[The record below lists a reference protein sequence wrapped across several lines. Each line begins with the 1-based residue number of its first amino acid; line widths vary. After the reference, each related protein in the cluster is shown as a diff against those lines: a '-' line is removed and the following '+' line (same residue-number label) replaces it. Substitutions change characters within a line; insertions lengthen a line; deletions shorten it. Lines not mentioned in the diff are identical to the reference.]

1 MTSTRIT
8 AKRTAS
14 TILNNKTKV
23 VLGSINIAYTVL
35 GVIMTSEN
43 NAMTWDWLKL
53 LCVTIMATLVFE
65 HSQLDVRISELFYNN
80 GHWLLEKGAQP
91 YAFIFYDLP
100 KALLILSAVYLIAV
114 LIIKYRQSRL
124 NATAPNRYKLN
135 LSKPSHNKLDKF
147 MLPLP
152 MREIGYLLII
162 LAMVPATIATLKG
175 VTHVSCPND
184 LVIFNGDLPYLN
196 LWQNIV
202 AAMPARCFP
211 AAHASAGFSLYG
223 LAFLP
228 TLRKHRYQIVISVT
242 ILGWTMGLYKML
254 FGDHFFSHTLVSMLL
269 SLTIACA
276 LATLFFKD
284 SIKAK
289 AKSTSK
295 KHADTATSLL
305 GTETSST

>member
-1 MTSTRIT
+1 MT
-8 AKRTAS
+8 
-14 TILNNKTKV
+14 L
-23 VLGSINIAYTVL
+23 
-35 GVIMTSEN
+35 EN
-43 NAMTWDWLKL
+43 HSMARDWLKL
-53 LCVTIMATLVFE
+53 LCLTILATLVFE
-65 HSQLDVRISELFYNN
+65 HSQLDIRISELFYSH

-100 KALLILSAVYLIAV
+100 KALLILLAVYLIAV
-114 LIIKYRQSRL
+114 LIIKYQQPLPDLASQHRR
-124 NATAPNRYKLN
+124 KF
-135 LSKPSHNKLDKF
+135 DKF
-147 MLPLP
+147 LLPLP
-152 MREIGYLLII
+152 IREIGYLLLV
-162 LAMVPATIATLKG
+162 LAIVPATITTLKG

-184 LVIFNGDLPYLN
+184 LVIFGGELPYLN
-196 LWQNIV
+196 LWQNMV
-202 AAMPARCFP
+202 AATPAKCFP

-228 TLRKHRYQIVISVT
+228 TLKKHRYQILKIVT
-242 ILGWTMGLYKML
+242 LLGWSMGLYKML

-289 AKSTSK
+289 AKSASK
-295 KHADTATSLL
+295 KYADTATSLL

>member
-1 MTSTRIT
+1 MT
-8 AKRTAS
+8 
-14 TILNNKTKV
+14 L
-23 VLGSINIAYTVL
+23 
-35 GVIMTSEN
+35 EN
-43 NAMTWDWLKL
+43 HSMAWDWLKL
-53 LCVTIMATLVFE
+53 LCLTILATLVFE
-65 HSQLDVRISELFYNN
+65 HSQLDIRISELFYSH

-100 KALLILSAVYLIAV
+100 KALLILLAVYLIAV
-114 LIIKYRQSRL
+114 LIIKYRQPLPDLASQHRC
-124 NATAPNRYKLN
+124 KF
-135 LSKPSHNKLDKF
+135 DKF
-147 MLPLP
+147 LFPLP
-152 MREIGYLLII
+152 IREIGYLLLV
-162 LAMVPATIATLKG
+162 LAIVPATITTLKG

-184 LVIFNGDLPYLN
+184 LAIFGGELPYLN
-196 LWQNIV
+196 LWQNMV
-202 AAMPARCFP
+202 AATPARCFP

-228 TLRKHRYQIVISVT
+228 TLKKHCYQILKIVT
-242 ILGWTMGLYKML
+242 LLGWSMGLYKML

-289 AKSTSK
+289 AKSASK
-295 KHADTATSLL
+295 KYADTATSLL

>member
-1 MTSTRIT
+1 
-8 AKRTAS
+8 
-14 TILNNKTKV
+14 
-23 VLGSINIAYTVL
+23 
-35 GVIMTSEN
+35 MTSEN

-53 LCVTIMATLVFE
+53 LCVTIMAILVFE

-100 KALLILSAVYLIAV
+100 KALLILLAVYLIAV

-124 NATAPNRYKLN
+124 NATALNWNKLN
-135 LSKPSHNKLDKF
+135 RSKLDKF
-147 MLPLP
+147 LLPLP

-162 LAMVPATIATLKG
+162 LAIVPATIATLKG

-184 LVIFNGDLPYLN
+184 LAIFNGDLPYLN

-202 AAMPARCFP
+202 AATPARCFP

-242 ILGWTMGLYKML
+242 VLGWTMGLYKML

-276 LATLFFKD
+276 LAAPFFKQ
-284 SIKAK
+284 SIKNK
-289 AKSTSK
+289 AHRISDDKRNTGL
-295 KHADTATSLL
+295 SL
-305 GTETSST
+305 SSMEHLNT

>member
-1 MTSTRIT
+1 
-8 AKRTAS
+8 
-14 TILNNKTKV
+14 
-23 VLGSINIAYTVL
+23 
-35 GVIMTSEN
+35 MTSEN

-100 KALLILSAVYLIAV
+100 KALLILLAVYLIAV
-114 LIIKYRQSRL
+114 LIIKYRQSRF
-124 NATAPNRYKLN
+124 NATAPNRSKL
-135 LSKPSHNKLDKF
+135 SYNKLDKF
-147 MLPLP
+147 LLPLP

-162 LAMVPATIATLKG
+162 LVIVPATIATLKG

-184 LVIFNGDLPYLN
+184 LAIFNGDLPYLN
-196 LWQNIV
+196 LWQNII
-202 AAMPARCFP
+202 AATPARCFP

-228 TLRKHRYQIVISVT
+228 TLRKYCYQIVISVT
-242 ILGWTMGLYKML
+242 VLGWTMGLYKML

-276 LATLFFKD
+276 LAALFFKQ
-284 SIKAK
+284 SIKNK
-289 AKSTSK
+289 AHSTNDDK
-295 KHADTATSLL
+295 RNTGLSL
-305 GTETSST
+305 SSIEHSNT

>member
-1 MTSTRIT
+1 
-8 AKRTAS
+8 
-14 TILNNKTKV
+14 
-23 VLGSINIAYTVL
+23 
-35 GVIMTSEN
+35 MTSEN

-53 LCVTIMATLVFE
+53 LCVTIIATLVVE
-65 HSQLDVRISELFYNN
+65 HSQLDVRISKLFYNN

-100 KALLILSAVYLIAV
+100 KALLILLAVYLIAV
-114 LIIKYRQSRL
+114 LIIKYRR
-124 NATAPNRYKLN
+124 
-135 LSKPSHNKLDKF
+135 
-147 MLPLP
+147 PLP
-152 MREIGYLLII
+152 HAASLNRSKFGTFLMPFPVREIGYLLII

-184 LVIFNGDLPYLN
+184 LVIFNGNLPYLN

-202 AAMPARCFP
+202 AATPARCFP

-228 TLRKHRYQIVISVT
+228 TLRKYRYQIVISVT

-276 LATLFFKD
+276 LAALFFKQ
-284 SIKAK
+284 SIKSK
-289 AKSTSK
+289 AHSTNYDK
-295 KHADTATSLL
+295 GRTGLSL
-305 GTETSST
+305 SSIEHSNT

>member
-1 MTSTRIT
+1 MASTRLT
-8 AKRTAS
+8 AKRAANA
-14 TILNNKTKV
+14 ILNNKMKS
-23 VLGSINIAYTVL
+23 VLGSINIAYTL
-35 GVIMTSEN
+35 SGVVMTSEN
-43 NAMTWDWLKL
+43 NAVTWDWLKL

-65 HSQLDVRISELFYNN
+65 HSQLDVRISEIFYNN

-100 KALLILSAVYLIAV
+100 KALLILLAVYLIAV
-114 LIIKYRQSRL
+114 LIIKYRQSRF
-124 NATAPNRYKLN
+124 NATAPNRSKL
-135 LSKPSHNKLDKF
+135 SHNKLDKF
-147 MLPLP
+147 LLPLP

-162 LAMVPATIATLKG
+162 LAIVPATIATLKG

-202 AAMPARCFP
+202 AATPARCFP

-228 TLRKHRYQIVISVT
+228 TLKKYRYQIFTTVT

-269 SLTIACA
+269 SLAIACA
-276 LATLFFKD
+276 LAALFFKQ
-284 SIKAK
+284 SIKNK
-289 AKSTSK
+289 AHSTNNDK
-295 KHADTATSLL
+295 RNTGLSL
-305 GTETSST
+305 SSIEHSNT

>member
-1 MTSTRIT
+1 MASIRLT
-8 AKRTAS
+8 AKRVAS

-23 VLGSINIAYTVL
+23 VLGSINIAYTL
-35 GVIMTSEN
+35 SGVVMTSEN

-100 KALLILSAVYLIAV
+100 KVLLILLAVYLIAV

-124 NATAPNRYKLN
+124 NATALNCHKLN
-135 LSKPSHNKLDKF
+135 RSKLDKF
-147 MLPLP
+147 TLSLP
-152 MREIGYLLII
+152 MREISYLLII
-162 LAMVPATIATLKG
+162 LAIVPATIATLKG

-202 AAMPARCFP
+202 AATPARCFP

-228 TLRKHRYQIVISVT
+228 TLRKYCYQIVISVT
-242 ILGWTMGLYKML
+242 VLGWTMGLYKML

-276 LATLFFKD
+276 LAALFFKQ
-284 SIKAK
+284 SIKNK
-289 AKSTSK
+289 AYSTNDDK
-295 KHADTATSLL
+295 RHTGLSLSNIEHSN
-305 GTETSST
+305 T

>member
-1 MTSTRIT
+1 
-8 AKRTAS
+8 
-14 TILNNKTKV
+14 
-23 VLGSINIAYTVL
+23 
-35 GVIMTSEN
+35 MTSEN
-43 NAMTWDWLKL
+43 NAVTWDWLKL

-100 KALLILSAVYLIAV
+100 KALLILLAVYLIAV

-124 NATAPNRYKLN
+124 NATALNCHKLN
-135 LSKPSHNKLDKF
+135 HNKLDKSL
-147 MLPLP
+147 LPLS

-162 LAMVPATIATLKG
+162 LAIVPATIATLKG

-184 LVIFNGDLPYLN
+184 LAIFNGDLLYLN

-202 AAMPARCFP
+202 AATPARCFP

-228 TLRKHRYQIVISVT
+228 TLRKYRYQIVISVT

-269 SLTIACA
+269 SLTIACMFA
-276 LATLFFKD
+276 ALFFKQ
-284 SIKAK
+284 SIKNK
-289 AKSTSK
+289 THSTSDDK
-295 KHADTATSLL
+295 RHTGLSLPSIEHSN
-305 GTETSST
+305 T

>member
-1 MTSTRIT
+1 
-8 AKRTAS
+8 
-14 TILNNKTKV
+14 
-23 VLGSINIAYTVL
+23 
-35 GVIMTSEN
+35 MTSEN

-100 KALLILSAVYLIAV
+100 KVLLILLAVYLIAV

-124 NATAPNRYKLN
+124 NATALNCHKLN
-135 LSKPSHNKLDKF
+135 RSKLDKF
-147 MLPLP
+147 TLSLP
-152 MREIGYLLII
+152 MREISYLLII
-162 LAMVPATIATLKG
+162 LAIVPATIATLKG

-202 AAMPARCFP
+202 AATPARCFP

-228 TLRKHRYQIVISVT
+228 TLRKYCYQIVISVT
-242 ILGWTMGLYKML
+242 VLGWTMGLYKML

-276 LATLFFKD
+276 LAALFFKQ
-284 SIKAK
+284 SIKNK
-289 AKSTSK
+289 AHSTNDDK
-295 KHADTATSLL
+295 RHTGLSLSNIEHSN
-305 GTETSST
+305 T

>member
-1 MTSTRIT
+1 MT
-8 AKRTAS
+8 
-14 TILNNKTKV
+14 L
-23 VLGSINIAYTVL
+23 
-35 GVIMTSEN
+35 EN

-53 LCVTIMATLVFE
+53 LCVTIIATLVVE
-65 HSQLDVRISELFYNN
+65 HSQLDIRISELFYNN

-100 KALLILSAVYLIAV
+100 KALLILLAVYLIAV
-114 LIIKYRQSRL
+114 LIIKYRR
-124 NATAPNRYKLN
+124 
-135 LSKPSHNKLDKF
+135 
-147 MLPLP
+147 PLP
-152 MREIGYLLII
+152 HAASLNRSKFGTFLMPLPVREISYLLII
-162 LAMVPATIATLKG
+162 LALVPATIAMLKG

-202 AAMPARCFP
+202 AATPAKCFP

-228 TLRKHRYQIVISVT
+228 TLKKYRYQIFTTVT
-242 ILGWTMGLYKML
+242 ILGWTMGVYKML

-276 LATLFFKD
+276 LAALFFKQ
-284 SIKAK
+284 SIKNKVNSTRACPQFKRVSSKWAK
-289 AKSTSK
+289 NS
-295 KHADTATSLL
+295 
-305 GTETSST
+305 